1 MNANQIEQAVSKI
14 DQANSADPN
23 TARDADGRSHP
34 AEVLYAR
41 RMSAMLAE
49 FEPDATVALR
59 IAAHAQ
65 HIRRWEVPR
74 DSYPPGRVGY
84 LQWRTYLYD
93 FHADCTAEIL
103 KDCDFDAETIERVS
117 YLLRKKN
124 LTRDAET
131 QTLEDVICLVFL
143 KYYFHDFAR
152 KHDRDKIIAIVR
164 KTWRKMSERGQAAA
178 LRLPLEEDSLELI
191 QAALNDA

>member
-1 MNANQIEQAVSKI
+1 
-14 DQANSADPN
+14 
-23 TARDADGRSHP
+23 
-34 AEVLYAR
+34 
-41 RMSAMLAE
+41 
-49 FEPDATVALR
+49 
-59 IAAHAQ
+59 
-65 HIRRWEVPR
+65 
-74 DSYPPGRVGY
+74 
-84 LQWRTYLYD
+84 
-93 FHADCTAEIL
+93 TAEIL
-103 KDCDFDAETIERVS
+103 KDCYFDVDIIERVS